1 MTRGLRPEL
10 EAAIESAGRIAREV
24 LAPNAEQVDREN
36 AYPYEST
43 AAVGSSGLLGLL
55 VPRDYGGLESN
66 PRTFCRIVLQRTC
79 NQRAQWT
86 DEPFGLG
93 RAWICRVKHPGQQ
106 KTHGRAQRVDL
117 GSKIHLALEKLFRAG
132 EL

>member
-43 AAVGSSGLLGLL
+43 AAVRSSGLLGLL

-66 PRTFCRIVLQRTC
+66 PRTFCRIVF
-79 NQRAQWT
+79 
-86 DEPFGLG
+86 ELG
-93 RAWICRVKHPGQQ
+93 RACPSTAMIFVMHCGVARNIGVYGGEATKRRFLPRIG
-106 KTHGRAQRVDL
+106 
-117 GSKIHLALEKLFRAG
+117 AG
-132 EL
+132 ELLFSS